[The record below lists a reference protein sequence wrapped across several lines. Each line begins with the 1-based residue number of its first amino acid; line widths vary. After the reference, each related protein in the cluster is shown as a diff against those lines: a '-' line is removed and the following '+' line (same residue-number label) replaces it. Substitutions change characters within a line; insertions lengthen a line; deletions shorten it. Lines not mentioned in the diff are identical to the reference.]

1 MWQTQ
6 PFNLFSLTAKKLL
19 YNGRTPTQF
28 MEQGSCCD
36 TSPTYR
42 NNIDAVYRHLAAK
55 WDTTYI
61 APHQKRRL
69 QHVQSTE
76 LDGIEHLILLDLLG
90 APNPLIRSYFIDTA
104 WLFDSLVSVERRLG
118 DSGVFEYANEK
129 GWKSW
134 FRTRTEN
141 NANYGYMGDDHVPFL
156 HRGVSV
162 LHLISE
168 PFPRVWHTLAVGPFN
183 FRVLIPC

>member
-1 MWQTQ
+1 
-6 PFNLFSLTAKKLL
+6 
-19 YNGRTPTQF
+19 